1 MILILG
7 VNFKIALD
15 IHVLTEDA
23 RISHYSTIMKSL
35 MFSAAIDTLDLF
47 W

>member
-15 IHVLTEDA
+15 IHVLTEDT